1 MNQII
6 PADTEQQK
14 DILWKKYLSK
24 KKSFAKAQFQLSEYQ
39 KVVRPAFDRW
49 LSSFAG
55 DRFGECL
62 MIRYELKR
70 YDENILTFDRL
81 CRILKKSAS
90 EVLFAIQTECIEQNK
105 FFWGIVREQY
115 EKASAEAEQRFRDRL
130 KAMMGDDS
138 SENTKR
144 LWEAFDRLNEAAD
157 PRERHN
163 LRQVAPEKE
172 EPEQAGEIKKLYR
185 TLCLR
190 HHPDKTGVYN
200 EKLWLEIQDA
210 YEKGSVKKLRELL
223 KRPVAKPDDTSFGLS
238 CEEIQSMIDALEK
251 EFKPVRADLR
261 SAKKSPA
268 WDFLK
273 WDERKREERREDL
286 SRQADESLARLQQQ
300 RDQRKATVAGFFR
313 PNQRFKKVQIIVSR
327 DVGKKASYTIRMIY
341 GKHEKTLPIRRGV
354 KQPDSI
360 FAERCA
366 VTGLSA
372 LKAPCRVSFI
382 LPDKLLAS
390 LRPVEAGFIFGD
402 ELGNLVS
409 RHIVN
414 FTDMRDEYDF
424 SNASKV

>member
-144 LWEAFDRLNEAAD
+144 LWEAFDRLNDATD

-163 LRQVAPEKE
+163 LRQVAPEDNVRKI
-172 EPEQAGEIKKLYR
+172 AHI
-185 TLCLR
+185 
-190 HHPDKTGVYN
+190 
-200 EKLWLEIQDA
+200 
-210 YEKGSVKKLRELL
+210 LREG
-223 KRPVAKPDDTSFGLS
+223 T
-238 CEEIQSMIDALEK
+238 
-251 EFKPVRADLR
+251 
-261 SAKKSPA
+261 
-268 WDFLK
+268 
-273 WDERKREERREDL
+273 
-286 SRQADESLARLQQQ
+286 
-300 RDQRKATVAGFFR
+300 
-313 PNQRFKKVQIIVSR
+313 
-327 DVGKKASYTIRMIY
+327 
-341 GKHEKTLPIRRGV
+341 
-354 KQPDSI
+354 
-360 FAERCA
+360 
-366 VTGLSA
+366 
-372 LKAPCRVSFI
+372 
-382 LPDKLLAS
+382 
-390 LRPVEAGFIFGD
+390 
-402 ELGNLVS
+402 
-409 RHIVN
+409 
-414 FTDMRDEYDF
+414 
-424 SNASKV
+424 